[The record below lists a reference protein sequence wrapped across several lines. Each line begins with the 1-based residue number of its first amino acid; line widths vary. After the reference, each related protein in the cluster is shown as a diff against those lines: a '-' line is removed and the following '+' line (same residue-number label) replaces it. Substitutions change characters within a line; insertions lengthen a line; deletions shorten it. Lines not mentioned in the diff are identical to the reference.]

1 MKKNIQLVVSIVM
14 TVVSMTLLTSCEK
27 EFSEVTPVNPESSL
41 TVTTRSESGAE
52 EVAYP
57 VAVYLFDAN
66 KACIDFRRIESADAS
81 VVYDLVEGVYDVY
94 AFGGVAEGKYTLP
107 SVNEATLASVITL
120 QDGQEHGDLMMA
132 KSSVTTTKG
141 EANTI
146 NLLMNRCV
154 SKIESIVIKQV
165 PDDVTAVS
173 VTLSKTCKSMA
184 FDGTMKDVNIEVI
197 TLEKSGT
204 ESGTWELKT
213 PRHVLFDVAA
223 SASVK
228 ISMTTNGNAK
238 GYTYQLTDKWKSNY
252 LYHINATYTEKQ
264 NFHVTGT
271 ITGATWQGTEDI
283 VFNFDETNTQD
294 GGSGPTINE
303 TAPEVG
309 TFYKGC
315 YVLSRTEESNAIK
328 VLLLHPNEVYGL
340 YANKSMTNSELKAA
354 IDNAITGR
362 LAMDEIDNW
371 RLPNEEDVE
380 ILCTNPMEIRN
391 AMPEPKFG
399 YNHFHFYLSNDNVIG
414 LFDPE
419 TKRKVDVS
427 VPGMTTERRLRP
439 VAVVRFTK

>member
-27 EFSEVTPVNPESSL
+27 EFSEVPSVNPESSL

-107 SVNEATLASVITL
+107 SVKKATRASVIAL
-120 QDGQEHGDLMMA
+120 QDGQEHGDLMRA
-132 KSSVTTTKG
+132 NSSVTTTKG

-146 NLLMNRCV
+146 NLSMNRCV
-154 SKIESIVIKQV
+154 SKIASIVIKQV

-173 VTLSKTCKSMA
+173 VTLSKTYKSMA

-309 TFYKGC
+309 TLYKGC

-328 VLLLHPNEVYGL
+328 VLLLHPNEYSDVCNGTMSQEE
-340 YANKSMTNSELKAA
+340 ARNSINSKLSEIASE
-354 IDNAITGR
+354 NEITG
-362 LAMDEIDNW
+362 W
-371 RLPNEEDVE
+371 HLPNEAE
-380 ILCTNPMEIRN
+380 METIYSIGLPTIN
-391 AMPEPKFG
+391 QKIQEPKML
-399 YNHFHFYLSNDNVIG
+399 YYDYYSYDDNGVVKG
-414 LFDPE
+414 FLFNGKSKMALD
-419 TKRKVDVS
+419 KIK
-427 VPGMTTERRLRP
+427 GKLYLRP
-439 VAVVRFTK
+439 VAVVLFTK

>member
-1 MKKNIQLVVSIVM
+1 MKKNINLVVSIVM

-81 VVYDLVEGVYDVY
+81 VCYDLVEGVYDVY

-107 SVNEATLASVITL
+107 SVKEATLESVIAL

-154 SKIESIVIKQV
+154 SKIASIVIKQV

-173 VTLSKTCKSMA
+173 VTLSKTYKSMA
-184 FDGTMKDVNIEVI
+184 FDGTKKDVNIEVI
-197 TLEKSGT
+197 TLEKSST

-271 ITGATWQGTEDI
+271 ITGATWLGTEDI
-283 VFNFDETNTQD
+283 IFNFDETNTQD

-309 TFYKGC
+309 TLYKGC

-328 VLLLHPNEVYGL
+328 VLLLHPNQYSDVCNG
-340 YANKSMTNSELKAA
+340 SMSQEEARNSINSKLSEIASE
-354 IDNAITGR
+354 NEITG
-362 LAMDEIDNW
+362 W
-371 RLPNEEDVE
+371 HLPNEAE
-380 ILCTNPMEIRN
+380 METIYSIGFAAIN
-391 AMPEPKFG
+391 QKIPEPKLLTDDYFYDDNGTIRG
-399 YNHFHFYLSNDNVIG
+399 YLLSSKV
-414 LFDPE
+414 
-419 TKRKVDVS
+419 KRELRL
-427 VPGMTTERRLRP
+427 TTNKAILRP

>member
-1 MKKNIQLVVSIVM
+1 MKKNINLVVSIVM

-41 TVTTRSESGAE
+41 TVTTRSESGGE

-66 KACIDFRRIESADAS
+66 KACIDFQRIESADAS
-81 VVYDLVEGVYDVY
+81 VCYDLVEGVYDVY

-107 SVNEATLASVITL
+107 SVKEATLESVIAL

-132 KSSVTTTKG
+132 NSSVTTTKG

-154 SKIESIVIKQV
+154 SKIASIVIKQV

-173 VTLSKTCKSMA
+173 VTLSKTYKSMA
-184 FDGTMKDVNIEVI
+184 FNGTMKDVNIEVI

-252 LYHINATYTEKQ
+252 QYHITATYTEKQ

-309 TFYKGC
+309 TLYKGC

-328 VLLLHPNEVYGL
+328 VLLLHPNQYSDVCNGTMSQEE
-340 YANKSMTNSELKAA
+340 ARNSINSKLSEIASE
-354 IDNAITGR
+354 NEITG
-362 LAMDEIDNW
+362 W
-371 RLPNEEDVE
+371 HLPNEAE
-380 ILCTNPMEIRN
+380 METIYSIGLPTIN
-391 AMPEPKFG
+391 QKIPEPKMLYYDYYG
-399 YNHFHFYLSNDNVIG
+399 YDDNGVVKG
-414 LFDPE
+414 FLFNG
-419 TKRKVDVS
+419 KSK
-427 VPGMTTERRLRP
+427 MTLDKIKGKLYLRP
-439 VAVVRFTK
+439 VAVVLFTK

>member
-107 SVNEATLASVITL
+107 SVKEATLESVIAL
-120 QDGQEHGDLMMA
+120 QDGQEHGDLMRA
-132 KSSVTTTKG
+132 NSSVTTTKG

-173 VTLSKTCKSMA
+173 VTLSKTYKSMA

-309 TFYKGC
+309 TLYKGC

-328 VLLLHPNEVYGL
+328 VLLLHPNQYSDVCNGTMSQEE
-340 YANKSMTNSELKAA
+340 ARNSINSKLSEIASE
-354 IDNAITGR
+354 NEITG
-362 LAMDEIDNW
+362 W
-371 RLPNEEDVE
+371 HLPNEAEMDV
-380 ILCTNPMEIRN
+380 IYSTGFAAINLKIS
-391 AMPEPKFG
+391 EPKLVNNEDYFYDDNGTIRG
-399 YNHFHFYLSNDNVIG
+399 YLLSSKV
-414 LFDPE
+414 
-419 TKRKVDVS
+419 KRDLS
-427 VPGMTTERRLRP
+427 LTTNKAILRP

>member
-1 MKKNIQLVVSIVM
+1 MKKNIKLVVSIVM

-66 KACIDFRRIESADAS
+66 KTCIDFRRIESADAS

-107 SVNEATLASVITL
+107 SVKEATLESVIAL

-146 NLLMNRCV
+146 NLLMTRCV
-154 SKIESIVIKQV
+154 SKIASIVIKQV

-173 VTLSKTCKSMA
+173 VTLSKTYKSLA
-184 FDGTMKDVNIEVI
+184 FDGTKKDVNIEVI

-271 ITGATWQGTEDI
+271 IKGATWLGTEDI
-283 VFNFDETNTQD
+283 IFNFDENNTQD

-309 TFYKGC
+309 TLYKGC

-328 VLLLHPNEVYGL
+328 VLLLHPNQYSDVCNG
-340 YANKSMTNSELKAA
+340 SMSQEEARNSINSKLSEIASE
-354 IDNAITGR
+354 NEITG
-362 LAMDEIDNW
+362 W
-371 RLPNEEDVE
+371 HLPNEAEMDV
-380 ILCTNPMEIRN
+380 IYSTGFAAINLKI
-391 AMPEPKFG
+391 PEPKLLTDD
-399 YNHFHFYLSNDNVIG
+399 YFYDDNGTIRG
-414 LFDPE
+414 CLLNTN
-419 TKRKVDVS
+419 TKRDLRL
-427 VPGMTTERRLRP
+427 TTHKAILRP
-439 VAVVRFTK
+439 VAVVRFVE

>member
-1 MKKNIQLVVSIVM
+1 MKKNINLVVSIVM

-41 TVTTRSESGAE
+41 TVTTRSESGGE

-66 KACIDFRRIESADAS
+66 KACIDFQRIESADAS
-81 VVYDLVEGVYDVY
+81 VCYDLVEGVYDVY
-94 AFGGVAEGKYTLP
+94 AFRGVAEGKYTLP
-107 SVNEATLASVITL
+107 SVKEATLESVIAL

-132 KSSVTTTKG
+132 NSSVTTTKG

-154 SKIESIVIKQV
+154 SKIASIVIKQV

-173 VTLSKTCKSMA
+173 VTLSKTYKSMA
-184 FDGTMKDVNIEVI
+184 LNGTKKDVNIEVI
-197 TLEKSGT
+197 TLEKSST

-252 LYHINATYTEKQ
+252 QYHITATYTEKQ

-309 TFYKGC
+309 TLYKGC

-328 VLLLHPNEVYGL
+328 VLLLHPNQYSDVCNGTMSQEE
-340 YANKSMTNSELKAA
+340 ARNSINSKLSEIASE
-354 IDNAITGR
+354 NEITG
-362 LAMDEIDNW
+362 W
-371 RLPNEEDVE
+371 HLPNEAE
-380 ILCTNPMEIRN
+380 METIYSIGLPTIN
-391 AMPEPKFG
+391 QKIPEPKMLYYDYYG
-399 YNHFHFYLSNDNVIG
+399 YDDNGVVKG
-414 LFDPE
+414 FLFNG
-419 TKRKVDVS
+419 KSK
-427 VPGMTTERRLRP
+427 MTLDKIKGKLYLRP
-439 VAVVRFTK
+439 VAVVLFTK

>member
-107 SVNEATLASVITL
+107 SVKEATLESVIAL
-120 QDGQEHGDLMMA
+120 QDGQEHGDLMRA
-132 KSSVTTTKG
+132 NSSVTTTKG

-146 NLLMNRCV
+146 NLSMNRCV
-154 SKIESIVIKQV
+154 SKIASIVIKQV

-173 VTLSKTCKSMA
+173 VTLSKTYKSMA

-252 LYHINATYTEKQ
+252 LYHIDATYTEKQ

-309 TFYKGC
+309 TLYNGG
-315 YVLSRTEESNAIK
+315 YVLSRTEENNAIK
-328 VLLLHPNEVYGL
+328 VLLLHPNQYSDVCNGTMSQEE
-340 YANKSMTNSELKAA
+340 ARNSINSKLSEIASE
-354 IDNAITGR
+354 NEITG
-362 LAMDEIDNW
+362 W
-371 RLPNEEDVE
+371 HLPNEAEMDV
-380 ILCTNPMEIRN
+380 IYSTGFAAINLKIS
-391 AMPEPKFG
+391 EPKLVNNDYYYYDDNG
-399 YNHFHFYLSNDNVIG
+399 IIRGRILTSKNSMDLSV
-414 LFDPE
+414 
-419 TKRKVDVS
+419 
-427 VPGMTTERRLRP
+427 TTNKAILRP

>member
-1 MKKNIQLVVSIVM
+1 MKKNINLVVSIVM

-27 EFSEVTPVNPESSL
+27 EFSEVPSVNPESSL

-107 SVNEATLASVITL
+107 SVKEATLESVITL

-146 NLLMNRCV
+146 NLSMNRCV

-173 VTLSKTCKSMA
+173 VTLSKTYKSMA

-213 PRHVLFDVAA
+213 PRHVLFDVDA

-252 LYHINATYTEKQ
+252 LYHIDATYTEKQ

-309 TFYKGC
+309 TLYKGC

-328 VLLLHPNEVYGL
+328 VLLLHPNQYSDVCNGTMSQEE
-340 YANKSMTNSELKAA
+340 ARNSINSKLSEIASE
-354 IDNAITGR
+354 NEITG
-362 LAMDEIDNW
+362 W
-371 RLPNEEDVE
+371 HLPNEAE
-380 ILCTNPMEIRN
+380 METIYSIGLPTIN
-391 AMPEPKFG
+391 QKIPEPKMLYYDYYG
-399 YNHFHFYLSNDNVIG
+399 YDDNGVVKG
-414 LFDPE
+414 FLFNGKSKMALD
-419 TKRKVDVS
+419 KIK
-427 VPGMTTERRLRP
+427 GKLYLRP
-439 VAVVRFTK
+439 VAVVLFTK

>member
-27 EFSEVTPVNPESSL
+27 EFSEVPSVNPESSL

-107 SVNEATLASVITL
+107 SVKEATLESVITL
-120 QDGQEHGDLMMA
+120 QDGQEHGDLMRA
-132 KSSVTTTKG
+132 NSSVTTTKG

-146 NLLMNRCV
+146 NLSMNRCV

-309 TFYKGC
+309 TLYKGC

-328 VLLLHPNEVYGL
+328 VLLLHPNQYSDVCNGTMSQEE
-340 YANKSMTNSELKAA
+340 ARNSINSKLSEIASE
-354 IDNAITGR
+354 NEITG
-362 LAMDEIDNW
+362 W
-371 RLPNEEDVE
+371 HLPNEAEMDVIYSTGFAAINQKIPAPKLVDNEDYFYDDNGTIRGYLLSSKVKRD
-380 ILCTNPMEIRN
+380 LSLTTNKAI
-391 AMPEPKFG
+391 
-399 YNHFHFYLSNDNVIG
+399 
-414 LFDPE
+414 
-419 TKRKVDVS
+419 
-427 VPGMTTERRLRP
+427 LRP

>member
-1 MKKNIQLVVSIVM
+1 MKKNINLVVSIVM

-41 TVTTRSESGAE
+41 TVTTRSESGTE

-81 VVYDLVEGVYDVY
+81 VCYDLVEGVYDVY

-107 SVNEATLASVITL
+107 SVKEATLESVIAL

-132 KSSVTTTKG
+132 NSSVTTTKG

-154 SKIESIVIKQV
+154 SKIASIVIKQV

-173 VTLSKTCKSMA
+173 VTLSKTYKSMA
-184 FDGTMKDVNIEVI
+184 LNGTKKDVNIEVI

-309 TFYKGC
+309 TLYKGC
-315 YVLSRTEESNAIK
+315 YVLSRIEESNAIK
-328 VLLLHPNEVYGL
+328 VLLLHPNQYSDVCNG
-340 YANKSMTNSELKAA
+340 SMSQEEARNSINSKLSEIASE
-354 IDNAITGR
+354 NEITG
-362 LAMDEIDNW
+362 W
-371 RLPNEEDVE
+371 HLPNEAEMDV
-380 ILCTNPMEIRN
+380 IYSTGFAAINLKI
-391 AMPEPKFG
+391 PEPKLLTDDYFYDDNGTIRG
-399 YNHFHFYLSNDNVIG
+399 YLLSSKV
-414 LFDPE
+414 
-419 TKRKVDVS
+419 KRDLRL
-427 VPGMTTERRLRP
+427 TTHKAILRP
-439 VAVVRFTK
+439 VAVVRFVE

>member
-1 MKKNIQLVVSIVM
+1 MKKNINLVVSIVM

-27 EFSEVTPVNPESSL
+27 EFSEVPPVNPESSL

-66 KACIDFRRIESADAS
+66 KTCIDFRRIESADAS
-81 VVYDLVEGVYDVY
+81 VCYDLVEGVYDVY

-107 SVNEATLASVITL
+107 SVKEATLESVIAL

-132 KSSVTTTKG
+132 NSSVTTTKG

-154 SKIESIVIKQV
+154 SKIASIVIKQV

-173 VTLSKTCKSMA
+173 VTLSKTYKSMT
-184 FDGTMKDVNIEVI
+184 FDGTKKDVNIEVI
-197 TLEKSGT
+197 TLEKSST

-309 TFYKGC
+309 TLYKGC

-328 VLLLHPNEVYGL
+328 VLLLHPNQYSDVCNGTMSQEE
-340 YANKSMTNSELKAA
+340 ARNSINSKLSEIASE
-354 IDNAITGR
+354 NEITG
-362 LAMDEIDNW
+362 W
-371 RLPNEEDVE
+371 HLPNEAEMDVIYSTGFAEINKKIPAPKLENNEDYFYDDNGTIRGYLLSSKVKRE
-380 ILCTNPMEIRN
+380 LRLTTNKAI
-391 AMPEPKFG
+391 
-399 YNHFHFYLSNDNVIG
+399 
-414 LFDPE
+414 
-419 TKRKVDVS
+419 
-427 VPGMTTERRLRP
+427 LRP

>member
-1 MKKNIQLVVSIVM
+1 MKKNINLVVSIVM

-66 KACIDFRRIESADAS
+66 KTCIDFRRIESADAS
-81 VVYDLVEGVYDVY
+81 VCYDLVEGVYDVY
-94 AFGGVAEGKYTLP
+94 AFRGVAEGKYTLP
-107 SVNEATLASVITL
+107 SVKEATLESVIAL

-132 KSSVTTTKG
+132 NSSVTTTKG

-154 SKIESIVIKQV
+154 SKIASIVIKQV

-173 VTLSKTCKSMA
+173 VTLSKTYKSMA
-184 FDGTMKDVNIEVI
+184 LNGTKKDVNIEVI
-197 TLEKSGT
+197 TLEKSST

-252 LYHINATYTEKQ
+252 QYHITATYTEKQ

-309 TFYKGC
+309 TLYKGC

-328 VLLLHPNEVYGL
+328 VLLLHPNQYSDVCNGTMSQEE
-340 YANKSMTNSELKAA
+340 ARNSINSKLSEIASE
-354 IDNAITGR
+354 NEITG
-362 LAMDEIDNW
+362 W
-371 RLPNEEDVE
+371 HLPNEAE
-380 ILCTNPMEIRN
+380 METIYSIGLPTIN
-391 AMPEPKFG
+391 QKIPEPKMLYYDYYG
-399 YNHFHFYLSNDNVIG
+399 YDDNGVVKG
-414 LFDPE
+414 FLFNG
-419 TKRKVDVS
+419 KSK
-427 VPGMTTERRLRP
+427 MTLDKIKGKLYLRP
-439 VAVVRFTK
+439 VAVVLFTK

>member
-1 MKKNIQLVVSIVM
+1 MKKNINLVVSIVM

-81 VVYDLVEGVYDVY
+81 IVYDLVEGVYDVY

-107 SVNEATLASVITL
+107 SVKEATLESVITL
-120 QDGQEHGDLMMA
+120 QDGQEHGDLMRA
-132 KSSVTTTKG
+132 NSSVTTTKG

-173 VTLSKTCKSMA
+173 VTLSKTYKSMA

-228 ISMTTNGNAK
+228 ISMITNGNAK

-264 NFHVTGT
+264 NFHVTG
-271 ITGATWQGTEDI
+271 ATWQGTEDI

-309 TFYKGC
+309 TLYKGC

-328 VLLLHPNEVYGL
+328 VLLLHPNQYSDVCNG
-340 YANKSMTNSELKAA
+340 SMSQEEARNSINSKLSEIASE
-354 IDNAITGR
+354 NEITG
-362 LAMDEIDNW
+362 W
-371 RLPNEEDVE
+371 HLPNEAEMETIYSIGTGRINQKIPAPKLVNDEDYFYDDNGTIRGYLLSSKVKRD
-380 ILCTNPMEIRN
+380 LSLTTNKAI
-391 AMPEPKFG
+391 
-399 YNHFHFYLSNDNVIG
+399 
-414 LFDPE
+414 
-419 TKRKVDVS
+419 
-427 VPGMTTERRLRP
+427 LRP

>member
-1 MKKNIQLVVSIVM
+1 MKKNINLVVSIVM

-66 KACIDFRRIESADAS
+66 KTCIDFRRIESADAS

-107 SVNEATLASVITL
+107 SVKEATLESVIAL

-146 NLLMNRCV
+146 NLLMTRCV
-154 SKIESIVIKQV
+154 SKIASIVIKQV

-173 VTLSKTCKSMA
+173 VTLSKTYKSMA
-184 FDGTMKDVNIEVI
+184 FDGTKKDVNIEVI

-309 TFYKGC
+309 TLYKGC

-328 VLLLHPNEVYGL
+328 VLLLHPNQYSDVCNG
-340 YANKSMTNSELKAA
+340 SMSQEEARNSINSKLSEIASE
-354 IDNAITGR
+354 NEITG
-362 LAMDEIDNW
+362 W
-371 RLPNEEDVE
+371 HLPNEAEMDVIYSTGFAEINKKIPAPKLENNEDYFYDDNGTIRGYLLSSKVKRE
-380 ILCTNPMEIRN
+380 LRLTTNKAI
-391 AMPEPKFG
+391 
-399 YNHFHFYLSNDNVIG
+399 
-414 LFDPE
+414 
-419 TKRKVDVS
+419 
-427 VPGMTTERRLRP
+427 LRP
-439 VAVVRFTK
+439 VAVVRFAK

>member
-27 EFSEVTPVNPESSL
+27 EFSEVPSVNPESSL

-107 SVNEATLASVITL
+107 SVKKATLASVIAL

-146 NLLMNRCV
+146 NLSMNRCV
-154 SKIESIVIKQV
+154 SKIASIVIKQV

-252 LYHINATYTEKQ
+252 LYHIDATYTEKQ

-309 TFYKGC
+309 TLYKGC

-328 VLLLHPNEVYGL
+328 VLLLHPNEYSDVCNGTMSQEE
-340 YANKSMTNSELKAA
+340 ARNSINSKLSEIASE
-354 IDNAITGR
+354 NEITG
-362 LAMDEIDNW
+362 W
-371 RLPNEEDVE
+371 HLPNEAE
-380 ILCTNPMEIRN
+380 METIYSIGLPTIN
-391 AMPEPKFG
+391 QKIPEPKMLYYDYYG
-399 YNHFHFYLSNDNVIG
+399 YDDNGVVKG
-414 LFDPE
+414 FLFNGKSKMALD
-419 TKRKVDVS
+419 KIK
-427 VPGMTTERRLRP
+427 GKLYLRP

>member
-107 SVNEATLASVITL
+107 SVKEATLEPVITL

-132 KSSVTTTKG
+132 NSSVTTTKG

-173 VTLSKTCKSMA
+173 VTLSKTYKSMA

-309 TFYKGC
+309 TLYKGC

-328 VLLLHPNEVYGL
+328 VLLLHPNQYSDVCNGTMSQEE
-340 YANKSMTNSELKAA
+340 ARNSINSKLSEIASE
-354 IDNAITGR
+354 NEITG
-362 LAMDEIDNW
+362 W
-371 RLPNEEDVE
+371 HLPNEAEMDV
-380 ILCTNPMEIRN
+380 IYSTGFAAINLKIS
-391 AMPEPKFG
+391 EPKLVNNEDYFYDDNGTIRG
-399 YNHFHFYLSNDNVIG
+399 YLLSSKV
-414 LFDPE
+414 
-419 TKRKVDVS
+419 KRDLS
-427 VPGMTTERRLRP
+427 LTTNKAILRP
-439 VAVVRFTK
+439 VAVVRFAK

>member
-107 SVNEATLASVITL
+107 SVKEATLASVITL

-146 NLLMNRCV
+146 NLSMNRCV

-173 VTLSKTCKSMA
+173 VTLSKTYKSMA

-309 TFYKGC
+309 TLYKGC

-328 VLLLHPNEVYGL
+328 VLLLHPNQYSDVCNGTMSQEE
-340 YANKSMTNSELKAA
+340 ARNSINSKLSEIASE
-354 IDNAITGR
+354 NEITG
-362 LAMDEIDNW
+362 W
-371 RLPNEEDVE
+371 HLPNEAEMDV
-380 ILCTNPMEIRN
+380 IYSTGFAAINLKIS
-391 AMPEPKFG
+391 EPKLVNNDYYYYDDNG
-399 YNHFHFYLSNDNVIG
+399 IIRGRILTSKNSMDLSV
-414 LFDPE
+414 
-419 TKRKVDVS
+419 
-427 VPGMTTERRLRP
+427 TTNKAILRP

>member
-1 MKKNIQLVVSIVM
+1 MKKNITLVVSIVM

-41 TVTTRSESGAE
+41 TVTTRSESGGE

-81 VVYDLVEGVYDVY
+81 VCYDLVEGVYDVY

-107 SVNEATLASVITL
+107 SVKEATLESVIAL

-132 KSSVTTTKG
+132 NSSVTTTKG

-154 SKIESIVIKQV
+154 SKIASIVIKQV

-173 VTLSKTCKSMA
+173 VTLSKTYKSMA
-184 FDGTMKDVNIEVI
+184 LNGTKKDVNIEVI
-197 TLEKSGT
+197 TLEKSST

-213 PRHVLFDVAA
+213 PRHVLFDVAT

-309 TFYKGC
+309 TLYKGC

-328 VLLLHPNEVYGL
+328 VLLLHPNQYSDVCNGTMSQEE
-340 YANKSMTNSELKAA
+340 ARNSINSKLSEIASE
-354 IDNAITGR
+354 NEITGWHLPDKEDMETIYSIGTGKINQKNPGSLLVNNEYYFFDDNGIIR
-362 LAMDEIDNW
+362 GRILTSKNSMD
-371 RLPNEEDVE
+371 LSVT
-380 ILCTNPMEIRN
+380 TNKTI
-391 AMPEPKFG
+391 
-399 YNHFHFYLSNDNVIG
+399 
-414 LFDPE
+414 
-419 TKRKVDVS
+419 
-427 VPGMTTERRLRP
+427 LRP
-439 VAVVRFTK
+439 VAVVRFVE

>member
-27 EFSEVTPVNPESSL
+27 EFSEVPPVNPESSL

-66 KACIDFRRIESADAS
+66 KVCIDFRRIESADAS

-107 SVNEATLASVITL
+107 SVKEATLASVITL
-120 QDGQEHGDLMMA
+120 QDGQEHGDLMRA
-132 KSSVTTTKG
+132 NSSVTTTKG

-146 NLLMNRCV
+146 NLSMNRCV

-213 PRHVLFDVAA
+213 PRHVLFDVDA

-309 TFYKGC
+309 TLYKGC
-315 YVLSRTEESNAIK
+315 YVLSRTEGSNAIK
-328 VLLLHPNEVYGL
+328 VLLLHQNQYSDVCNGTMSQEEARNSINSKLSEIASENE
-340 YANKSMTNSELKAA
+340 
-354 IDNAITGR
+354 ITG
-362 LAMDEIDNW
+362 W
-371 RLPNEEDVE
+371 HLPNEAE
-380 ILCTNPMEIRN
+380 METIYSIGLPTIN
-391 AMPEPKFG
+391 QKIQEPKMLYYDYYG
-399 YNHFHFYLSNDNVIG
+399 YDDNGVVKG
-414 LFDPE
+414 FLFNGKSKMALD
-419 TKRKVDVS
+419 KIK
-427 VPGMTTERRLRP
+427 GKLYLRP
-439 VAVVRFTK
+439 VAVVLFTK

>member
-1 MKKNIQLVVSIVM
+1 MKKNINLVVSIVM

-27 EFSEVTPVNPESSL
+27 EFSEVPPVNPESSL

-66 KACIDFRRIESADAS
+66 KACIDFQRIESADAS
-81 VVYDLVEGVYDVY
+81 VCYDLVEGVYDVY

-107 SVNEATLASVITL
+107 SVKEATLESVIAL

-132 KSSVTTTKG
+132 NSSVTTTKG

-154 SKIESIVIKQV
+154 SKIASIVIKQV

-173 VTLSKTCKSMA
+173 VTLSKTYKSMA
-184 FDGTMKDVNIEVI
+184 FNGTKKDVNIEVI
-197 TLEKSGT
+197 TLEKSST

-309 TFYKGC
+309 TLYKGC

-328 VLLLHPNEVYGL
+328 VLLLHPNQYSDVCNGTMSQEE
-340 YANKSMTNSELKAA
+340 ARNSINSKLSEIASE
-354 IDNAITGR
+354 NEITG
-362 LAMDEIDNW
+362 W
-371 RLPNEEDVE
+371 HLPNEAEMDV
-380 ILCTNPMEIRN
+380 IYSTGFAAINLKI
-391 AMPEPKFG
+391 PEPKLLTDDYFYDDNGTIRG
-399 YNHFHFYLSNDNVIG
+399 YLLSSKV
-414 LFDPE
+414 
-419 TKRKVDVS
+419 KRDLS
-427 VPGMTTERRLRP
+427 LTTNKAILRP
-439 VAVVRFTK
+439 VAVVRFAK

>member
-1 MKKNIQLVVSIVM
+1 MKKNINLVVSIVM

-66 KACIDFRRIESADAS
+66 KTCIDFRRIESADAS

-107 SVNEATLASVITL
+107 SVKEATLESVIAL

-132 KSSVTTTKG
+132 NSSVTTTKG

-154 SKIESIVIKQV
+154 SKIASIVIKQV

-173 VTLSKTCKSMA
+173 VTLSKTYKSMA
-184 FDGTMKDVNIEVI
+184 FDGTKKDVNIEVI
-197 TLEKSGT
+197 TLEKSST
-204 ESGTWELKT
+204 ESGTWELKA

-309 TFYKGC
+309 TLYKGC

-328 VLLLHPNEVYGL
+328 VLLLHPNQYSDVCNGTMSQEE
-340 YANKSMTNSELKAA
+340 ARNSINSKLSEIASE
-354 IDNAITGR
+354 NEITG
-362 LAMDEIDNW
+362 W
-371 RLPNEEDVE
+371 HLPNEAEMETIYSTGFAAINQKIPGSLLVNNEYYFFDDNGIIRGR
-380 ILCTNPMEIRN
+380 ILTSKNSMDLSVTTNKAI
-391 AMPEPKFG
+391 
-399 YNHFHFYLSNDNVIG
+399 
-414 LFDPE
+414 
-419 TKRKVDVS
+419 
-427 VPGMTTERRLRP
+427 LRP

>member
-1 MKKNIQLVVSIVM
+1 MKKNINLVVSIVM

-66 KACIDFRRIESADAS
+66 KTCIDFRRIESADAS
-81 VVYDLVEGVYDVY
+81 VCYDLVEGVYEVY

-107 SVNEATLASVITL
+107 SVKEATLESVIAL

-132 KSSVTTTKG
+132 NSSVTTTKG

-154 SKIESIVIKQV
+154 SKIASIVIKQV

-173 VTLSKTCKSMA
+173 VTLSKTYKSMA
-184 FDGTMKDVNIEVI
+184 LNGTKKDVNIEVI
-197 TLEKSGT
+197 TLEKSST

-238 GYTYQLTDKWKSNY
+238 GYTYQLTDKWKNNY

-271 ITGATWQGTEDI
+271 IKGATWQGTEDI

-309 TFYKGC
+309 TLYKGC

-328 VLLLHPNEVYGL
+328 VLLLHPNQYSDVCNGTMSQEE
-340 YANKSMTNSELKAA
+340 ARNSINSKLSEIASE
-354 IDNAITGR
+354 NEITG
-362 LAMDEIDNW
+362 W
-371 RLPNEEDVE
+371 HLPNEAEMDAVYSIGTGRINQKIPAPKLENNEDYFYDDNGTIRGYLLSSKVKRE
-380 ILCTNPMEIRN
+380 LRLTTNKAI
-391 AMPEPKFG
+391 
-399 YNHFHFYLSNDNVIG
+399 
-414 LFDPE
+414 
-419 TKRKVDVS
+419 
-427 VPGMTTERRLRP
+427 LRP

>member
-1 MKKNIQLVVSIVM
+1 MKKNINLVVSIVM

-41 TVTTRSESGAE
+41 TVTTRSESGTE

-81 VVYDLVEGVYDVY
+81 VCYDLVEGVYDVY

-107 SVNEATLASVITL
+107 SVKEATLESVIAL

-132 KSSVTTTKG
+132 NSSVTTTKG

-154 SKIESIVIKQV
+154 SKIASIVIKQV

-173 VTLSKTCKSMA
+173 MTLSKTYKSMA
-184 FDGTMKDVNIEVI
+184 LNGTKKDVNIEVI
-197 TLEKSGT
+197 TLEKSST

-213 PRHVLFDVAA
+213 PRHVLFDVAE

-252 LYHINATYTEKQ
+252 QYHITATYTEKQ

-271 ITGATWQGTEDI
+271 IKGATWLGTEDI
-283 VFNFDETNTQD
+283 IFNFDETNTQD

-309 TFYKGC
+309 TLYKGC

-328 VLLLHPNEVYGL
+328 VLLLHPNQYSDVCNGTMSQEE
-340 YANKSMTNSELKAA
+340 ARNSINSKLSEIASE
-354 IDNAITGR
+354 NEITG
-362 LAMDEIDNW
+362 W
-371 RLPNEEDVE
+371 HLPNEAEMDVVYS
-380 ILCTNPMEIRN
+380 IGFAAINQKI
-391 AMPEPKFG
+391 PEPKLLTDDYFYDDNGTIRG
-399 YNHFHFYLSNDNVIG
+399 YLLSSKV
-414 LFDPE
+414 
-419 TKRKVDVS
+419 KRDLS
-427 VPGMTTERRLRP
+427 LTTNKAILRP
-439 VAVVRFTK
+439 VAVVRFAK

>member
-1 MKKNIQLVVSIVM
+1 MKKNINLVVSIVM

-41 TVTTRSESGAE
+41 TVTTRSESGTE

-81 VVYDLVEGVYDVY
+81 VCYDLVEGVYDVY

-107 SVNEATLASVITL
+107 SVKEATLESVIAL

-154 SKIESIVIKQV
+154 SKIASIVIKQV

-173 VTLSKTCKSMA
+173 VTLSKTYKSMA
-184 FDGTMKDVNIEVI
+184 FDGTKKDVNIEVI
-197 TLEKSGT
+197 TLEKSST

-271 ITGATWQGTEDI
+271 ITGATWLGTEDI
-283 VFNFDETNTQD
+283 IFNFDETNTQD

-309 TFYKGC
+309 TLYKGC

-328 VLLLHPNEVYGL
+328 VLLLHPNQYSDVCNG
-340 YANKSMTNSELKAA
+340 SMSQEEARNSINSKLSEIASE
-354 IDNAITGR
+354 NEITG
-362 LAMDEIDNW
+362 W
-371 RLPNEEDVE
+371 HLPNEAE
-380 ILCTNPMEIRN
+380 METIYSIGFAAIN
-391 AMPEPKFG
+391 QKIPEPKLLTDDYFYDDNGTIRG
-399 YNHFHFYLSNDNVIG
+399 YLLSSKV
-414 LFDPE
+414 
-419 TKRKVDVS
+419 KRDLS
-427 VPGMTTERRLRP
+427 LTTNKAILRP
-439 VAVVRFTK
+439 VAVVRFVE

>member
-1 MKKNIQLVVSIVM
+1 MVVSIVM

-41 TVTTRSESGAE
+41 TVTTRSESGTE

-81 VVYDLVEGVYDVY
+81 VCYDLVEGVYDVY

-107 SVNEATLASVITL
+107 SVKEATLESVIAL

-132 KSSVTTTKG
+132 NSSVTTTKG

-154 SKIESIVIKQV
+154 SKIASIVIKQV

-173 VTLSKTCKSMA
+173 VTLSKTYKSLA
-184 FDGTMKDVNIEVI
+184 FDGTKKDVNIEVI
-197 TLEKSGT
+197 TLEKSST

-213 PRHVLFDVAA
+213 PRHVLFNVAE

-309 TFYKGC
+309 TLYKGC

-328 VLLLHPNEVYGL
+328 VLLLHPNQYSDVCNGTMSQEE
-340 YANKSMTNSELKAA
+340 ARNSINSKLSEIASE
-354 IDNAITGR
+354 NEITG
-362 LAMDEIDNW
+362 W
-371 RLPNEEDVE
+371 HLPNEAEMDVVYS
-380 ILCTNPMEIRN
+380 IGFAAINQKI
-391 AMPEPKFG
+391 PEPKLLTDDYFYDDNGTIRG
-399 YNHFHFYLSNDNVIG
+399 YLLSSKV
-414 LFDPE
+414 
-419 TKRKVDVS
+419 KRDLS
-427 VPGMTTERRLRP
+427 LTTNKAILRP
-439 VAVVRFTK
+439 VAVVRFAK

>member
-1 MKKNIQLVVSIVM
+1 MKKNINLVVSIVM

-66 KACIDFRRIESADAS
+66 KTCIDFRRIESADAS
-81 VVYDLVEGVYDVY
+81 VVYDLAEGVYDVY

-107 SVNEATLASVITL
+107 SVKEATLESVIAL

-132 KSSVTTTKG
+132 NSSVTTTKG

-154 SKIESIVIKQV
+154 SKIASIVIKQV

-173 VTLSKTCKSMA
+173 VTLSKTYKSMA
-184 FDGTMKDVNIEVI
+184 FDGTKKDVNIEVI

-271 ITGATWQGTEDI
+271 IKGATWLGTEDI

-309 TFYKGC
+309 TLYKGC

-328 VLLLHPNEVYGL
+328 VLLLHPNQYSDVCNGTMSQEE
-340 YANKSMTNSELKAA
+340 ARNSINSKLSEIASE
-354 IDNAITGR
+354 NEITG
-362 LAMDEIDNW
+362 W
-371 RLPNEEDVE
+371 HLPNEAE
-380 ILCTNPMEIRN
+380 METIYSIGLPTIN
-391 AMPEPKFG
+391 QKIPEPKMLYYDYYG
-399 YNHFHFYLSNDNVIG
+399 YDDNGVVKG
-414 LFDPE
+414 FLFNGKSKMALD
-419 TKRKVDVS
+419 KIK
-427 VPGMTTERRLRP
+427 GKLYLRP
-439 VAVVRFTK
+439 VAVVLFTK

>member
-107 SVNEATLASVITL
+107 SVKEATLASVITL

-173 VTLSKTCKSMA
+173 VTLSKTCKSMT

-213 PRHVLFDVAA
+213 PRHVLFDVVA

-328 VLLLHPNEVYGL
+328 VLLLHPNQYSDVCNGTMSQEE
-340 YANKSMTNSELKAA
+340 ARNSINSKLSEIASE
-354 IDNAITGR
+354 NEITG
-362 LAMDEIDNW
+362 W
-371 RLPNEEDVE
+371 HLPNEAEMDV
-380 ILCTNPMEIRN
+380 IYSIGTGRINQKI
-391 AMPEPKFG
+391 PEPKLENNEDYFYDDNGTIGG
-399 YNHFHFYLSNDNVIG
+399 YLLSSKV
-414 LFDPE
+414 
-419 TKRKVDVS
+419 KRDLS
-427 VPGMTTERRLRP
+427 LTTNKAILRP

>member
-1 MKKNIQLVVSIVM
+1 MKKSINLVVSIVM

-81 VVYDLVEGVYDVY
+81 VCYDLVEGVYDVY

-107 SVNEATLASVITL
+107 SVKEATLESVIAL

-132 KSSVTTTKG
+132 NSSVTTTKG

-146 NLLMNRCV
+146 NLLMTRCV
-154 SKIESIVIKQV
+154 SKIASIVIKQV

-173 VTLSKTCKSMA
+173 VTLSKTYKSMA
-184 FDGTMKDVNIEVI
+184 FDGTKKDVNIEEI
-197 TLEKSGT
+197 TLEKST
-204 ESGTWELKT
+204 AESGTWELKT

-271 ITGATWQGTEDI
+271 ITGATWLGTEDI

-309 TFYKGC
+309 SLYKGC

-328 VLLLHPNEVYGL
+328 VLLLHPNQYSDVCNGTMSQEE
-340 YANKSMTNSELKAA
+340 ARNSINSKLSEIASE
-354 IDNAITGR
+354 NEITG
-362 LAMDEIDNW
+362 W
-371 RLPNEEDVE
+371 HLPNEAEMDV
-380 ILCTNPMEIRN
+380 IYSTGFAAINLKI
-391 AMPEPKFG
+391 PEPKLLTDD
-399 YNHFHFYLSNDNVIG
+399 YFYDDNGTIRG
-414 LFDPE
+414 CLLNTN
-419 TKRKVDVS
+419 TKRDLRL
-427 VPGMTTERRLRP
+427 TTHKAILRP
-439 VAVVRFTK
+439 VAVVRFVE

>member
-107 SVNEATLASVITL
+107 SVKEATLESVITL

-132 KSSVTTTKG
+132 NSSVTTTKG

-146 NLLMNRCV
+146 NLSMNRCV
-154 SKIESIVIKQV
+154 SKIASIVIKQV

-173 VTLSKTCKSMA
+173 VTLSKTYKSMA

-309 TFYKGC
+309 TLYKEC

-328 VLLLHPNEVYGL
+328 VLLLHPNQYSDVCNGTMSQEEARNSINSKLSEIASV
-340 YANKSMTNSELKAA
+340 NK
-354 IDNAITGR
+354 ITG
-362 LAMDEIDNW
+362 W
-371 RLPNEEDVE
+371 HLPNEAE
-380 ILCTNPMEIRN
+380 METIYSIGLPTIN
-391 AMPEPKFG
+391 QKIPEPKMLYYDYYG
-399 YNHFHFYLSNDNVIG
+399 YDDNGVVKG
-414 LFDPE
+414 FLFNGKSKMALD
-419 TKRKVDVS
+419 KIK
-427 VPGMTTERRLRP
+427 GKLYLRP
-439 VAVVRFTK
+439 VAVVLFTK

>member
-107 SVNEATLASVITL
+107 SVKEATLESVITL

-154 SKIESIVIKQV
+154 SKIASIVIKQV

-173 VTLSKTCKSMA
+173 VTLSKTCKSMT

-309 TFYKGC
+309 TLYKGC

-328 VLLLHPNEVYGL
+328 VLLLHPNQYSDVCNGTMSQEE
-340 YANKSMTNSELKAA
+340 ARNSINSKLSEIASE
-354 IDNAITGR
+354 NEITG
-362 LAMDEIDNW
+362 W
-371 RLPNEEDVE
+371 HLPNEAEMDV
-380 ILCTNPMEIRN
+380 IYSTGFAAINLKI
-391 AMPEPKFG
+391 PEPKLLTDDYFYDDNGTIRG
-399 YNHFHFYLSNDNVIG
+399 YLLNSKVKRDLS
-414 LFDPE
+414 L
-419 TKRKVDVS
+419 
-427 VPGMTTERRLRP
+427 TTNKAILRP

>member
-107 SVNEATLASVITL
+107 SVNEATLESVITL

-309 TFYKGC
+309 TLYKRC

-328 VLLLHPNEVYGL
+328 VLLLHPNQYSDVCNGTMSQEEARNSINSKLSEIASV
-340 YANKSMTNSELKAA
+340 NK
-354 IDNAITGR
+354 ITG
-362 LAMDEIDNW
+362 W
-371 RLPNEEDVE
+371 HLPNEAEMDAVYSTGTG
-380 ILCTNPMEIRN
+380 IINQKI
-391 AMPEPKFG
+391 PEPKLVNNEDYFYDDNGTIRG
-399 YNHFHFYLSNDNVIG
+399 YLLSSKV
-414 LFDPE
+414 
-419 TKRKVDVS
+419 KRDLRL
-427 VPGMTTERRLRP
+427 TTNKAILRP

>member
-1 MKKNIQLVVSIVM
+1 MKKNINLVVSIVM

-107 SVNEATLASVITL
+107 SVKEATLESVIAL
-120 QDGQEHGDLMMA
+120 QDGQEHGDLMRA
-132 KSSVTTTKG
+132 NSSVTTTKG

-146 NLLMNRCV
+146 NLSMNRCV

-173 VTLSKTCKSMA
+173 VTLSKTYKSMA

-309 TFYKGC
+309 TLYKRC

-328 VLLLHPNEVYGL
+328 VLLLHPNQYSDVCNGTMSQEE
-340 YANKSMTNSELKAA
+340 ARNSINSKLSEIASE
-354 IDNAITGR
+354 NEITG
-362 LAMDEIDNW
+362 W
-371 RLPNEEDVE
+371 HLPNEAEMDV
-380 ILCTNPMEIRN
+380 IYSTGFAAINLKI
-391 AMPEPKFG
+391 PEPKLLTDDYFYDDNGTIRG
-399 YNHFHFYLSNDNVIG
+399 YLLSSKV
-414 LFDPE
+414 
-419 TKRKVDVS
+419 KRDLS
-427 VPGMTTERRLRP
+427 LTTNKAILRP

>member
-107 SVNEATLASVITL
+107 SVKEATLESVITL
-120 QDGQEHGDLMMA
+120 QDGQEHGDLMRA
-132 KSSVTTTKG
+132 NSSVTTTKG

-146 NLLMNRCV
+146 NLSMNRCV
-154 SKIESIVIKQV
+154 SKIASIVIKQV

-173 VTLSKTCKSMA
+173 VTLSKTYKSMA

-252 LYHINATYTEKQ
+252 LYHIDATYTEKQ

-309 TFYKGC
+309 TLYKGC

-328 VLLLHPNEVYGL
+328 VLLLHPNQYSDVCNGTMSQEE
-340 YANKSMTNSELKAA
+340 ARNSINSKLSEIASE
-354 IDNAITGR
+354 NEITG
-362 LAMDEIDNW
+362 W
-371 RLPNEEDVE
+371 HLPNEAEMDVIYSTGTGIINQKIPAPKLENNEDYFYDDNGTIRGYLLSSKVKRD
-380 ILCTNPMEIRN
+380 LRLTTNKAI
-391 AMPEPKFG
+391 
-399 YNHFHFYLSNDNVIG
+399 
-414 LFDPE
+414 
-419 TKRKVDVS
+419 
-427 VPGMTTERRLRP
+427 LRP

>member
-107 SVNEATLASVITL
+107 SVKEATLESVITL
-120 QDGQEHGDLMMA
+120 QDGQEHGDLMRA
-132 KSSVTTTKG
+132 NSSVTTTKG

-146 NLLMNRCV
+146 NLSMNRCV

-309 TFYKGC
+309 TLYKGC

-328 VLLLHPNEVYGL
+328 VLLLHPNQYSDVCNGTMSQEE
-340 YANKSMTNSELKAA
+340 ARNSINSKLSEIASE
-354 IDNAITGR
+354 NEITG
-362 LAMDEIDNW
+362 W
-371 RLPNEEDVE
+371 HLPNEAEMDV
-380 ILCTNPMEIRN
+380 IYSAGFAAINLKI
-391 AMPEPKFG
+391 PEPKLLTDDYFYDDNGTIRG
-399 YNHFHFYLSNDNVIG
+399 YLLSSKV
-414 LFDPE
+414 
-419 TKRKVDVS
+419 KRDLS
-427 VPGMTTERRLRP
+427 LTTNKAILRP

>member
-1 MKKNIQLVVSIVM
+1 MKKNINLVVSIVM

-81 VVYDLVEGVYDVY
+81 VCYDLVEGVYDVY

-107 SVNEATLASVITL
+107 SVKEATLESVIAL

-132 KSSVTTTKG
+132 NSSVTTTKG

-154 SKIESIVIKQV
+154 SKIASIVIKQV

-173 VTLSKTCKSMA
+173 MTLSKTYKSMA
-184 FDGTMKDVNIEVI
+184 LNGTKKDVNIEVI
-197 TLEKSGT
+197 TLEKSST

-309 TFYKGC
+309 SLYKGC

-328 VLLLHPNEVYGL
+328 VLLLHPNQYSDVCNGTMSQEE
-340 YANKSMTNSELKAA
+340 ARNSINSKLSEIASE
-354 IDNAITGR
+354 NEITG
-362 LAMDEIDNW
+362 W
-371 RLPNEEDVE
+371 HLPNEAEMDV
-380 ILCTNPMEIRN
+380 IYSTGFAAINKKI
-391 AMPEPKFG
+391 PEPKLLTDDYFYDDNGTIRG
-399 YNHFHFYLSNDNVIG
+399 YLLSSKV
-414 LFDPE
+414 
-419 TKRKVDVS
+419 KRELRL
-427 VPGMTTERRLRP
+427 TTNKAILRP
-439 VAVVRFTK
+439 VAVVRFAK

>member
-107 SVNEATLASVITL
+107 SVKEATLESVIAL
-120 QDGQEHGDLMMA
+120 QDGQEHGDLMRA
-132 KSSVTTTKG
+132 NSSVTTTKG

-146 NLLMNRCV
+146 NLSMNRCV

-173 VTLSKTCKSMA
+173 VTLSKTYKSMA

-252 LYHINATYTEKQ
+252 LYHIDATYTEKQ

-309 TFYKGC
+309 TLYKGC

-328 VLLLHPNEVYGL
+328 VLLLHPNQYSDVCNGTMSQEE
-340 YANKSMTNSELKAA
+340 ARNSINSKLSEIASE
-354 IDNAITGR
+354 NEITG
-362 LAMDEIDNW
+362 W
-371 RLPNEEDVE
+371 HLPNEAE
-380 ILCTNPMEIRN
+380 METIYSIGFAAIN
-391 AMPEPKFG
+391 LKIPEPKLVNND
-399 YNHFHFYLSNDNVIG
+399 YYFYDDNGIIRGRILTSTNSMDLSV
-414 LFDPE
+414 
-419 TKRKVDVS
+419 
-427 VPGMTTERRLRP
+427 TTNKAILRP

>member
-1 MKKNIQLVVSIVM
+1 MKKNINLVVSIVM

-81 VVYDLVEGVYDVY
+81 VCYDLVEGVYDVY

-107 SVNEATLASVITL
+107 SVKEATLESVIAL

-132 KSSVTTTKG
+132 NSSVTTTKG

-154 SKIESIVIKQV
+154 SKIASIVIKQV

-173 VTLSKTCKSMA
+173 VTLSKTYKSMA
-184 FDGTMKDVNIEVI
+184 FDGTKKDVNIEVI

-283 VFNFDETNTQD
+283 VFNFDETNTQE

-309 TFYKGC
+309 TLYKGC

-328 VLLLHPNEVYGL
+328 VLLLHPNQYSDVCNGTMSQEE
-340 YANKSMTNSELKAA
+340 AHNSINSKLSEIASE
-354 IDNAITGR
+354 NEITG
-362 LAMDEIDNW
+362 W
-371 RLPNEEDVE
+371 HLPNEAE
-380 ILCTNPMEIRN
+380 METIYSTGFAAIN
-391 AMPEPKFG
+391 QKIPEPKLLTDDYFYDDNGTIRG
-399 YNHFHFYLSNDNVIG
+399 YLLSSKV
-414 LFDPE
+414 
-419 TKRKVDVS
+419 KRDLS
-427 VPGMTTERRLRP
+427 LTTNKAILRP
-439 VAVVRFTK
+439 VAVVRFVE

>member
-1 MKKNIQLVVSIVM
+1 MKKNINLVVSIVM

-81 VVYDLVEGVYDVY
+81 VCYDLVEGVYDVY

-107 SVNEATLASVITL
+107 SVKEATLESVIAL

-132 KSSVTTTKG
+132 NSSVTTTKG

-154 SKIESIVIKQV
+154 SKIASIVIKQV

-173 VTLSKTCKSMA
+173 VTLSKTYKSMA
-184 FDGTMKDVNIEVI
+184 FNGTKKDVNIEVI
-197 TLEKSGT
+197 TLEKSST

-309 TFYKGC
+309 TLYKGC

-328 VLLLHPNEVYGL
+328 VLLLHPNQYSDVCNGTMSQEE
-340 YANKSMTNSELKAA
+340 ARNSINSKLSEIASE
-354 IDNAITGR
+354 NEITG
-362 LAMDEIDNW
+362 W
-371 RLPNEEDVE
+371 HLPNEAEMDV
-380 ILCTNPMEIRN
+380 IYSTGFAAINKKI
-391 AMPEPKFG
+391 PEPKLLTDDYFYDDNGTIRG
-399 YNHFHFYLSNDNVIG
+399 YLLSSKV
-414 LFDPE
+414 
-419 TKRKVDVS
+419 KRELRL
-427 VPGMTTERRLRP
+427 TTNKAILRP
-439 VAVVRFTK
+439 VAVVRFAK

>member
-1 MKKNIQLVVSIVM
+1 MKKSIKLVVSIVM

-81 VVYDLVEGVYDVY
+81 VCYDLVEGVYDVY

-107 SVNEATLASVITL
+107 SVKEATLESVIAL
-120 QDGQEHGDLMMA
+120 QDGQEHGDLMRA
-132 KSSVTTTKG
+132 NSSVTTTKG

-146 NLLMNRCV
+146 NLSMNRCV

-173 VTLSKTCKSMA
+173 VTLSKTYKSVG
-184 FDGTMKDVNIEVI
+184 FNGTKKDVNIEVI
-197 TLEKSGT
+197 TLEKSST

-252 LYHINATYTEKQ
+252 LYHIDATYTEKQ

-309 TFYKGC
+309 TLYKEC

-328 VLLLHPNEVYGL
+328 VLLLHPNQYSDVCNGTMSQEE
-340 YANKSMTNSELKAA
+340 ARNSINSKLSEIASE
-354 IDNAITGR
+354 NEITG
-362 LAMDEIDNW
+362 W
-371 RLPNEEDVE
+371 HLPNEAEMDV
-380 ILCTNPMEIRN
+380 IYSTGFAAINLKIS
-391 AMPEPKFG
+391 EPKLVNND
-399 YNHFHFYLSNDNVIG
+399 YYFYDDNGIIRGRILTSKNSMDLSV
-414 LFDPE
+414 
-419 TKRKVDVS
+419 
-427 VPGMTTERRLRP
+427 TTNKAILRP

>member
-1 MKKNIQLVVSIVM
+1 M
-14 TVVSMTLLTSCEK
+14 
-27 EFSEVTPVNPESSL
+27 
-41 TVTTRSESGAE
+41 
-52 EVAYP
+52 
-57 VAVYLFDAN
+57 
-66 KACIDFRRIESADAS
+66 
-81 VVYDLVEGVYDVY
+81 
-94 AFGGVAEGKYTLP
+94 
-107 SVNEATLASVITL
+107 NEATLASVITL

-173 VTLSKTCKSMA
+173 VTLSKTCKSMT

-252 LYHINATYTEKQ
+252 LYHIDATYTEKQ

-309 TFYKGC
+309 TLYKGC

-328 VLLLHPNEVYGL
+328 VLLLHPNQYSDVCNGTMSQEE
-340 YANKSMTNSELKAA
+340 ARNSINSKLSEIASE
-354 IDNAITGR
+354 NEITG
-362 LAMDEIDNW
+362 W
-371 RLPNEEDVE
+371 HLPNEAEMDAVYSIGTGRINQKIPAPKLVNDEDYFYDDNGTIRGYLLSSKVKRD
-380 ILCTNPMEIRN
+380 LSLTTNKAI
-391 AMPEPKFG
+391 
-399 YNHFHFYLSNDNVIG
+399 
-414 LFDPE
+414 
-419 TKRKVDVS
+419 
-427 VPGMTTERRLRP
+427 LRP